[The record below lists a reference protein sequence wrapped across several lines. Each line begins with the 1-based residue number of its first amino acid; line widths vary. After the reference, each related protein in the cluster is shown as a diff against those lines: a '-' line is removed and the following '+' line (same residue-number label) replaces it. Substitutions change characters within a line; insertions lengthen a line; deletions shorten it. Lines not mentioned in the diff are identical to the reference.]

1 MARVP
6 GHILPGNRN
15 SECSDQTEALR
26 PFEDQAGR
34 QRRGEDLLT
43 CQNLGGEYGY
53 MIPVNFDPPPPPRG
67 DIQQQLSDLRKWADD
82 ITRNLRSMA
91 AELDTGSASNN

>member
-1 MARVP
+1 
-6 GHILPGNRN
+6 
-15 SECSDQTEALR
+15 
-26 PFEDQAGR
+26 
-34 QRRGEDLLT
+34 
-43 CQNLGGEYGY
+43 

-82 ITRNLRSMA
+82 ITRNLRTMA